1 MEQWFSKRGPLG
13 TINITWELVR
23 MYFACLDPRRHES
36 LSLESGIDPLRVI
49 LLPLTLTLTSTARD

>member
-23 MYFACLDPRRHES
+23 MYFASPTLDPRRHES

-49 LLPLTLTLTSTARD
+49 LLPLTLTSTARD